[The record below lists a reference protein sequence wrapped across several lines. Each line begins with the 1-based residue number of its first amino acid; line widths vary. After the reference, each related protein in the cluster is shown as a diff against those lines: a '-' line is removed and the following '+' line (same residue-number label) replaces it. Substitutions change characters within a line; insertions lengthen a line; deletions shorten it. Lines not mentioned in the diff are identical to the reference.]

1 MLWHELFP
9 WFLIPALALSII
21 NYLPKIRLPLSTAS
35 FLTVTIVIAWLIQ
48 PSPAQASD
56 AGVLQQAY
64 TSWLNHDYSAAARYY
79 ARLDGYSA
87 RMGEGASCFRDEQLE
102 CAITAFSRAAWEATT
117 DTQRGQAAFNLGNSY
132 FKQGDFKSAI
142 TLYQDALRYQP
153 QETAYQNNLDFSEE
167 VQRDIERYLQHK
179 GIHNTAVRHGGDQK
193 EVDIDNRRVSDFNIT
208 PGDSPKN
215 KQLKKSQRIELT
227 KEQLAQY
234 MQANLRFIRISSG
247 HGEHKISR
255 HDWSRFS
262 NGNPVAARKIEYWQR
277 LFELEEGIPAH
288 PETPETLPGVEPW

>member
-1 MLWHELFP
+1 VLWHELFP
-9 WFLIPALALSII
+9 WFLIPALVLSLI
-21 NYLPKIRLPLSTAS
+21 NYLPKLRLPLSTAS
-35 FLTVTIVIAWLIQ
+35 FLTVIIIAWLIQ

-56 AGVLQQAY
+56 ADVLQQAY
-64 TSWLNHDYSAAARYY
+64 TSWLNHDYTAAAKYY
-79 ARLDGYSA
+79 ARVDGYAA
-87 RMGEGASCFRDEQLE
+87 RMGEGASCFRDDQIE

-153 QETAYQNNLDFSEE
+153 QERSYQNNLDISEE
-167 VQRDIERYLQHK
+167 VQRNIERHLQQKDTRNAPAH
-179 GIHNTAVRHGGDQK
+179 HGGGQR
-193 EVDIDNRRVSDFNIT
+193 EIDIGNGRVSDFNLT
-208 PGDSPKN
+208 LGDSRKN
-215 KQLKKSQRIELT
+215 KQPKKSQRIKLT

-234 MQANLRFIRISSG
+234 MQANLRFVRISSG
-247 HGEHKISR
+247 HGTHKIHQ

-262 NGNPVAARKIEYWQR
+262 NENPVAARKIEYWQR

-288 PETPETLPGVEPW
+288 PEKPETLPGVRPW